1 MNTPIID
8 SALSIAEVTKQNPE
22 FHCPVGILGQI
33 VVITVDYYSFDHKV
47 HTGQIAIH
55 KDLVED
61 IRGAFKLLLG
71 DKFPIQ
77 SVVPISEGQFAWEDD
92 ISTAANNTSAFN
104 YRYVRDTK
112 IMSNH
117 ATGRAID
124 INPRHN
130 PYFPGE
136 KVYPPNA
143 SYDPHVSGTIL
154 PDSNLVKYFEDLGWR
169 WGGNWDEDSDY
180 QHFEK
185 VE

>member
-1 MNTPIID
+1 MQKTIVD
-8 SALSIAEVTKQNPE
+8 SAMAINEATRQNPE
-22 FHCPVGILGQI
+22 FHCPPEVLDQI
-33 VVITVDYYSFDHKV
+33 VLITVNYYSFDRKI

-55 KDLVED
+55 KDLAED
-61 IRGAFKLLLG
+61 VQGAFKLLLD

-77 SVVPISEGQFAWEDD
+77 SVIPISEDRFMWQDD
-92 ISTAANNTSAFN
+92 ISTVENNTSTFN
-104 YRYVRDTK
+104 YRCVRDTD

-124 INPRHN
+124 INPKHN

-136 KVYPPNA
+136 KVYPPHA

-154 PDSNLVKYFEDLGWR
+154 PDSKLVAYFEGLGWR

-185 VE
+185 V